1 MTLEQQFAAKKQE
14 IIMTIDIL
22 SGEDSDMAIQYAQQQ
37 IELLQPP
44 RPTCATCDDCEHH
57 EIDCGEGVLSDCYR
71 CLSDKL
77 DWNMLPYIEEPTN
90 FGCIHH
96 SSYEVVE

>member
-37 IELLQPP
+37 IELLP
-44 RPTCATCDDCEHH
+44 
-57 EIDCGEGVLSDCYR
+57 
-71 CLSDKL
+71 
-77 DWNMLPYIEEPTN
+77 
-90 FGCIHH
+90 
-96 SSYEVVE
+96 